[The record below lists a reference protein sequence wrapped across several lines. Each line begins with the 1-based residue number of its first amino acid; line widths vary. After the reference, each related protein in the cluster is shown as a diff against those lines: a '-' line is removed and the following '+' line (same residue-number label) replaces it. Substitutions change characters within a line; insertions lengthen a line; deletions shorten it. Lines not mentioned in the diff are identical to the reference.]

1 MPFLTLRV
9 TSWALRW
16 PSHLGSLL
24 IVTTR
29 NYCDN
34 LLLLETSSHFNSI
47 VAPTSFQYRFSVAV
61 TGLPHWPSLTAA
73 LSWFSG
79 LHTLFHKRLS
89 PRKLWLPPLAA
100 GSSLTLHPC
109 FSIGPPCLN
118 VLCNLIFS
126 MSMSFFSPSGFP
138 GPASFQAPGQCFV
151 LLTS

>member
-1 MPFLTLRV
+1 MPFPTLRV
-9 TSWALRW
+9 SSWALHW

-24 IVTTR
+24 ILITR

-34 LLLLETSSHFNSI
+34 LLHLETSSHFNSV
-47 VAPTSFQYRFSVAV
+47 VAPTPFQYRFSVAV
-61 TGLPHWPSLTAA
+61 TGLPRWPSLTAA

-79 LHTLFHKRLS
+79 LHTLFHTRLS
-89 PRKLWLPPLAA
+89 PRKLCLPPLAA

-118 VLCNLIFS
+118 VLCNLICR
-126 MSMSFFSPSGFP
+126 MPMSFFSPSWFP
-138 GPASFQAPGQCFV
+138 GPASFQVPGQSFV